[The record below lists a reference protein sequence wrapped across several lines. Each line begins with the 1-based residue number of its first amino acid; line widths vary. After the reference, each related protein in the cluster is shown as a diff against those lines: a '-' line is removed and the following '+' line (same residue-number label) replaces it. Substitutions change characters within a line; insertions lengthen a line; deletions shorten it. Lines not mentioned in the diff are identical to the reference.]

1 MQTLAKGDADWK
13 FGCLKQR
20 EAWSVGGLA
29 GRHEWDETSRHL
41 PDSGTCSISMSE
53 TITQLGTLLLPAI
66 PTAALFAAVWIGY
79 RLNLHKLRQSSGE
92 ARRRL
97 AAIEST
103 LGNLQ
108 SKVAAIDRESIEK
121 RVRAT
126 VEAEKVKIVEAAER
140 EILAGVS
147 AITPD
152 FRAYATDMAVALA
165 ANGLRVDGWTD
176 EALLRSIID
185 QLGLRGRN

>member
-1 MQTLAKGDADWK
+1 
-13 FGCLKQR
+13 
-20 EAWSVGGLA
+20 
-29 GRHEWDETSRHL
+29 
-41 PDSGTCSISMSE
+41 MSE

-79 RLNLHKLRQSSGE
+79 RLILHELQQSSRE

-108 SKVAAIDRESIEK
+108 SKVAGIEAAIDRESIEK

-126 VEAEKVKIVEAAER
+126 VEAEKVKVVEAAER
-140 EILAGVS
+140 EILAVVS
-147 AITPD
+147 AVTPD
-152 FRAYATDMAVALA
+152 LRAYATDMAVALA